1 MGVVGSVVE
10 SLKRFGWRL
19 GFGRRTGLERPA
31 IEGDSPV
38 FETKGASWTDTRV
51 LRDPG
56 KPVGIC
62 VDHHVRL
69 NMS

>member
-1 MGVVGSVVE
+1 MGVVGSVVGP
-10 SLKRFGWRL
+10 LQWFGWRL
-19 GFGRRTGLERPA
+19 GFARRRGLERPA
-31 IEGDSPV
+31 EEGDSPV
-38 FETKGASWTDTRV
+38 FESEGASWTDTRV